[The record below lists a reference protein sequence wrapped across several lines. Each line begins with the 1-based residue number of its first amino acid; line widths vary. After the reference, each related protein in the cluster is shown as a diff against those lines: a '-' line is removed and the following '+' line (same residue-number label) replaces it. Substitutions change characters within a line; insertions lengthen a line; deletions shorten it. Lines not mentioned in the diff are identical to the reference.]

1 MITVMRR
8 YRRSLQVG
16 LLLVVVAFVASLFIF
31 GATGPGG
38 GARDSVASVNGVEIS
53 VDRYQRRY
61 QEYLDAYS
69 RSLRERLSP
78 EMAERLGLY
87 RQVVD
92 DLVQEEL
99 IMQRAQAEGLAV
111 DDEELNAQ
119 IQALPAFHEGARFTL
134 RRYADVVRRLG
145 YTTPAF
151 ESEMR
156 RRLTRGKVEQ
166 LVRGGVKVSDA
177 EIEQAWAQGREQV
190 RVAWGLVEIA
200 PLMAAITPT
209 DDQLEAYLA
218 AHPDEFRLPER
229 RRVQYVTID
238 PKTVRRPV
246 ADAEVET
253 YYRQHPAEFEQP
265 RRVRVA
271 HILAR
276 VPETGGS
283 DAEDRARAKAVE
295 VIRRVKAGEDFAKL
309 ARELSED
316 SDSAARGGDLGFVG
330 KGEVNPALE
339 QAVLVLKPGAVA
351 GEPVRSPLGYHAL
364 KALEVQ
370 PGGKK
375 TLKEVASQIRERLAT
390 EAADRAARARAEEVR
405 AKLLGTPDF
414 LAGAR
419 AVGLVPVET
428 TIALRERVPGL
439 PADPLETATFEAAR
453 GGVPGPVRTPAG
465 FVVLKYVDEVPA
477 AVPPLAEIRDRVVAA
492 VKRQKAEA
500 QALDKARQLLAEA
513 KRGDLAAAARKVGGT
528 SGESPRF
535 SRSQPPER
543 LPGDA
548 VLAALKTPVGGVTE
562 PVRTEQGFW
571 VVKVLERG
579 APTAAGA
586 AADRDKIAAE
596 LLAKKQGQAWD
607 AWVRAVRGRA
617 TIDISPRFAAARG

>member
-78 EMAERLGLY
+78 EMAERLGLS

-99 IMQRAQAEGLAV
+99 ILQRAQADGLAV

-166 LVRGGVKVSDA
+166 LVRAGVKVSDA
-177 EIEQAWAQGREQV
+177 EVEQAWAQAREQV
-190 RVAWGLVEIA
+190 RVAWGLVELA

-209 DDQLEAYLA
+209 DDQLEAYLT

-229 RRVQYVTID
+229 RRVQYVSID
-238 PKTVRRPV
+238 PKTFRRPV
-246 ADAEVET
+246 AATEVET

-271 HILAR
+271 HIL
-276 VPETGGS
+276 VSIPETGGS
-283 DAEDRARAKAVE
+283 EAEDRARAKAAE
-295 VIRRVKAGEDFAKL
+295 AIRRAKAGEDFAKL

-316 SDSAARGGDLGFVG
+316 RDSAARGGDLGFVG
-330 KGEVNPALE
+330 KGEVTPALE
-339 QAVLVLKPGAVA
+339 QALVALKPGAVGA
-351 GEPVRSPLGYHAL
+351 EPVRSPLGYHAL

-370 PGGKK
+370 AGGKK
-375 TLKEVASQIRERLAT
+375 TLKEVAGQIRERLAT
-390 EAADRAARARAEEVR
+390 EAADRAARTRAEEVR
-405 AKLLGTPDF
+405 ATLLGAPDF

-419 AVGLVPVET
+419 GLGLVPVET
-428 TIALRERVPGL
+428 TIARRERVPGL
-439 PADPLETATFEAAR
+439 PADPLETATFESAR
-453 GGVPGPVRTPAG
+453 GGVPSPVRTPAG
-465 FVVLKYVDEVPA
+465 FVVLKHVDELPA
-477 AVPPLAEIRDRVVAA
+477 TVPPLAEVRDRVVAA
-492 VKRQKAEA
+492 VKRRRAEA
-500 QALDKARQLLAEA
+500 QALDKARQLLGEA
-513 KRGDLAAAARKVGGT
+513 KSGDVAAAARKVGGT
-528 SGESPRF
+528 SGTTPRF

-543 LPGDA
+543 LPGNA
-548 VLAALKTPVGGVTE
+548 VLAALETPRDGVTE

-571 VVKVLERG
+571 VLKVIERG
-579 APTAAGA
+579 APAAAGT
-586 AADRDKIAAE
+586 AADRDKVAAE
-596 LLAKKQGQAWD
+596 LLAKKQGQAWQ
-607 AWVRAVRGRA
+607 AWVGAARNRAS
-617 TIDISPRFAAARG
+617 IEISPRFAASRG